1 MRCQLCYTHLPKFL
15 LSTLFFFFF
24 FFFVIINA
32 CEDIHLKYGRMVEFL
47 SFAYEIYFGMVL
59 REGMY
64 KLRKATFKLA
74 SLDQTIRFTYTLVLS
89 LDQTNI

>member
-1 MRCQLCYTHLPKFL
+1 
-15 LSTLFFFFF
+15 
-24 FFFVIINA
+24 
-32 CEDIHLKYGRMVEFL
+32 MVEFL